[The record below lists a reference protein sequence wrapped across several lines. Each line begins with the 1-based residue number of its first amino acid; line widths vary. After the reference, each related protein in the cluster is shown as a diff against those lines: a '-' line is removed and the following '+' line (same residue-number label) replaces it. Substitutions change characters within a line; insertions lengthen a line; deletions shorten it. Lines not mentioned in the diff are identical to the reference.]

1 MDHESPN
8 FFSSILFVYYDKKLY
23 ICRQKGYTINYK
35 MKKILFAL
43 VLLWMGNWSYAQTF
57 KEYFVTDNPIIFD
70 DTQFYFGWSA
80 NPTKGYFLHEYF
92 PKGETPEHFNKMFT
106 VNIVET
112 NIMAKG
118 AAVAKVNELTKRK
131 ETDDICNYNVYEN
144 GDEYLVDFLVSDM
157 ANGQLTTVEWNIH
170 YYKDIEID
178 SKHYT
183 QLVFFS
189 QRAYGD
195 DIIPFIKS
203 LPNIKSEKILALA
216 KIGLEVKTLK

>member
-1 MDHESPN
+1 
-8 FFSSILFVYYDKKLY
+8 
-23 ICRQKGYTINYK
+23 
-35 MKKILFAL
+35 MKKVIL
-43 VLLWMGNWSYAQTF
+43 VLVFLWMGKWSYAQTV
-57 KEYFVTDNPIIFD
+57 KEFFVADNPIIFD
-70 DTQFYFGWSA
+70 NTQFYLGWSA
-80 NPTKGYFLHEYF
+80 NPKKGYFLHEYF

-106 VNIVET
+106 VNVVET
-112 NIMAKG
+112 RITAKD

-131 ETDDICNYNVYEN
+131 ETDDICNYKVYEN

-178 SKHYT
+178 GKHYS

-195 DIIPFIKS
+195 DIIPFIQS
-203 LPNIKSEKILALA
+203 LSEIKSEKILALA
-216 KIGLEVKTLK
+216 NIGLVVKALK